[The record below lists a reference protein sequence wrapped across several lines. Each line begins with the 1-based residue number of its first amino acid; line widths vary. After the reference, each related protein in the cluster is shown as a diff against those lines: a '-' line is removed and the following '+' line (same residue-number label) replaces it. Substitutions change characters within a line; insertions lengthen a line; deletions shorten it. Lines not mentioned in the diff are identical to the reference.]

1 MIIEISIFLY
11 MEFICKEAIK
21 VTLTFS
27 GGGRGHCGGILHHR
41 CGFREIHIVGL
52 TRHIVR
58 AVVRDATVRGA
69 TVRHHL
75 SRHQTKTQT
84 QQQFKHRHCGQD
96 NLRDCLRRRENQELN
111 PVEGER
117 G

>member
-27 GGGRGHCGGILHHR
+27 GGGRGHCGGVLHHR
-41 CGFREIHIVGL
+41 CGFREIHIVRL

-58 AVVRDATVRGA
+58 AVVRDA

-84 QQQFKHRHCGQD
+84 QQQFRHRHCGQD
-96 NLRDCLRRRENQELN
+96 KLRDCLRRRENQELN
-111 PVEGER
+111 PVEEER